1 MTYGVV
7 TTVTGSVAGYDQI
20 HAAALRLTGGVLD
33 GLLLHVAR
41 ETADGYQILEVWDT
55 REQCERGNRE
65 VLWPL
70 IAQLPEAAPSGE
82 PVVEE
87 FDPRGLILS
96 GAHLA
101 R

>member
-1 MTYGVV
+1 MTYGVI
-7 TTVTGSVAGYDQI
+7 TTVAGNVGGYDQI
-20 HAAALRLTGGVLD
+20 HAAALRLTGGALD

-41 ETADGYQILEVWDT
+41 ETTGGYEILEVWDT

-70 IAQLPEAAPSGE
+70 VAQLPEAARPSA

-87 FDPRGLILS
+87 FDPRGLILN
-96 GAHLA
+96 GARVA